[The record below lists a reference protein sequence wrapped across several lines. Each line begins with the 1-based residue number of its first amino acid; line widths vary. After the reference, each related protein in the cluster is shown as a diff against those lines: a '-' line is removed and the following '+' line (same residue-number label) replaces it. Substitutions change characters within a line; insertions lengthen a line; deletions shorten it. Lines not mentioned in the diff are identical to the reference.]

1 MNFLLDDGDDEMT
14 VDNVLAF
21 ISTAAME
28 DLTVIRDH
36 LRVSWKTR
44 QGQIAKT
51 FRIGDEV
58 EFDAKGTHWS
68 GKVVKVNR
76 KTVAVAAE
84 STGPYFRTVEWRVAP
99 SMLRL
104 T

>member
-1 MNFLLDDGDDEMT
+1 MNFLLDDEDDEMT
-14 VDNVLAF
+14 IGNVLAF
-21 ISTAAME
+21 ISTADMD
-28 DLTVIRDH
+28 DLSAISDH
-36 LRVSWKTR
+36 LTTSWKTR
-44 QGQIAKT
+44 QRQIAKT

-58 EFDAKGTHWS
+58 EFDAKGTHWT
-68 GKVVKVNR
+68 GKIVKVNR

-84 STGPYFRTVEWRVAP
+84 STGPYTRKVEWRVAP